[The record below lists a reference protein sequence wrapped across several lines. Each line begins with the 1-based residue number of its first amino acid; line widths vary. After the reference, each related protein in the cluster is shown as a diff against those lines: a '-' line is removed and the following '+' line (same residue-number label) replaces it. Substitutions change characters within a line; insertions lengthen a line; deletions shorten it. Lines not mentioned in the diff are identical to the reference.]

1 MFQPEVIIVEDNE
14 IVQYLHREIVS
25 MAGMGE
31 QVPSFANG
39 KDGLFYLYQRVN
51 PNMPILVLLDINM
64 PIMNGWEFL
73 EALPKMTKNEKVH
86 VAVVSSSID
95 NNDKVKASTY
105 PHVIDFLEK
114 PINEMQLIKLK
125 EMISEQ
131 LTVSSNQ

>member
-1 MFQPEVIIVEDNE
+1 MLQPEVIIVEDNDVIQFLHKE
-14 IVQYLHREIVS
+14 IVA

-31 QVPSFANG
+31 KVPSFANG

-51 PNMPILVLLDINM
+51 SNEPILILLDINM

-73 EALPKMTKNEKVH
+73 DALPKMTKNEKVH
-86 VAVVSSSID
+86 VAIVSSSID
-95 NNDKVKASTY
+95 KSDKIKAFTY

-125 EMISEQ
+125 DKISYSE
-131 LTVSSNQ
+131 